1 MKFAHRPQRPNG
13 DDQLIPLINVI
24 FLMLIFFM
32 LAGRIAPSDP
42 LEIEPP
48 HSTEAPEALA
58 PQPEQ
63 RTLLIAADGALALD
77 GTALDT
83 AALQQR
89 LAAWHQAVPNGE
101 LRIKADARLR
111 SRQLQE
117 TLTLLRELG
126 IEHITLLA
134 THAS

>member
-1 MKFAHRPQRPNG
+1 MRFTRPQPRPSS

-32 LAGRIAPSDP
+32 LAGHIAPSDP
-42 LEIEPP
+42 IEIEPP
-48 HSTEAPEALA
+48 RSSEAPEAQP

-63 RTLLIAADGALALD
+63 RTLLIATDGRLALD
-77 GTALDT
+77 GNALSPPQ
-83 AALQQR
+83 LQRR
-89 LAAWHQAVPNGE
+89 LAAWREAVPTGT
-101 LRIKADARLR
+101 LRIKADARL
-111 SRQLQE
+111 SAGQLQE

-134 THAS
+134 TQAR